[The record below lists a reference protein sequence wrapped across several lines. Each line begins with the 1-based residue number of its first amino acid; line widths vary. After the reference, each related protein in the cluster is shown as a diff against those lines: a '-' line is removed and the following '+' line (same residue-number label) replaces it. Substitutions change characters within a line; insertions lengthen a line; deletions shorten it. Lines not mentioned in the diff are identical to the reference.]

1 MVTPT
6 EKHCIDGRLEAV
18 IERINGEARVH
29 QLATAARLDKLDQT
43 IAFGLKSVHD
53 ELNTGLVQVEA
64 SFLKN
69 QNNQTRWLIG
79 TIIAIGAII
88 VSIISV
94 MFMQVAPT
102 ANAAI
107 VIYA

>member
-1 MVTPT
+1 MDTPT

-18 IERINGEARVH
+18 VERINGEARVH

-43 IAFGLKSVHD
+43 VAFGLKSFRD
-53 ELNTGLVQVEA
+53 ELNTGLAQGEA
-64 SFLKN
+64 SLLKN
-69 QNNQTRWLIG
+69 QNNQTKWLIG